1 MATDYLWILEKPPV
15 MSAREE
21 KAELSEVMLEVGGR
35 LFPRLYKRHGDL
47 RNQGEV
53 RQWAEKLD
61 WRNNPYDRYLLRRE
75 LLRHIESYRYDM
87 PGCNV
92 GLFAKR
98 DQILKQIDYLL
109 DNFPEELNRMGI
121 FMYVVVALPFY
132 MQRGRG
138 KDRHVNWKATV
149 MEKLKV

>member
-1 MATDYLWILEKPPV
+1 
-15 MSAREE
+15 
-21 KAELSEVMLEVGGR
+21 MLEVGGR

-47 RNQGEV
+47 RSQQEV
-53 RQWAEKLD
+53 RQWAERLD

-75 LLRHIESYRYDM
+75 LLRFMEAQRGDE
-87 PGCNV
+87 PFCNV
-92 GLFAKR
+92 SLFAKR

-109 DNFPEELNRMGI
+109 DNFPEELKRMGI

-138 KDRHVNWKATV
+138 KKRHEGWKATV
-149 MEKLKV
+149 LEKLKV

>member
-1 MATDYLWILEKPPV
+1 
-15 MSAREE
+15 MSVRAQ

-35 LFPRLYKRHGDL
+35 LCPRLYKRHGDL
-47 RNQGEV
+47 RSQQEV
-53 RQWAEKLD
+53 RQWAERLD
-61 WRNNPYDRYLLRRE
+61 WRNNPYDRYLLRKE
-75 LLRHIESYRYDM
+75 LLRFMEAQRGDE
-87 PGCNV
+87 PFFNV

-109 DNFPEELNRMGI
+109 DNFPEELKRMGI

-138 KDRHVNWKATV
+138 KNRHADWKATV
-149 MEKLKV
+149 MEKLQV

>member
-1 MATDYLWILEKPPV
+1 MN
-15 MSAREE
+15 ARAQ
-21 KAELSEVMLEVGGR
+21 KAELSPIMLEVGGR

-47 RNQGEV
+47 RNQCEV
-53 RQWAEKLD
+53 RKWAESLD

-75 LLRHIESYRYDM
+75 LLHHAEADRSDM
-87 PGCNV
+87 PEFNV

-109 DNFPEELNRMGI
+109 DNFPVELKRMGI

-138 KDRHVNWKATV
+138 KDRHADWKATV
-149 MEKLKV
+149 MEKLQAERV